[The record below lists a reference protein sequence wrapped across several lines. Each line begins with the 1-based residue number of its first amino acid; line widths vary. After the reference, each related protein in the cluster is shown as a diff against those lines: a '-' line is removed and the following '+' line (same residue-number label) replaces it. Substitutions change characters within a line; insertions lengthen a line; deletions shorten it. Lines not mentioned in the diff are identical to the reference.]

1 MKQLSAS
8 LLLCASAL
16 IFAGC
21 QTADPASRSNR
32 TSYRDI
38 RAEINGSG
46 NTLTVTVG
54 DGLYASADGGGDAIE
69 NTPTQTTDTKPEV
82 AVGVG
87 GGSAGT
93 GAATPSSGIVGAALE
108 KLMSILGGTAAPGT
122 TLTQDEAAAISD
134 CASGLCSDTTTAK

>member
-1 MKQLSAS
+1 MKRLMLIGLA
-8 LLLCASAL
+8 ASAL
-16 IFAGC
+16 CGC

-38 RAEINGSG
+38 VAEVHGSS
-46 NTLTVTVG
+46 NTVTITVG
-54 DGLYASADGGGDAIE
+54 DGLYASADGGGDAQH

-93 GAATPSSGIVGAALE
+93 GGATPTAGLTDKLVAALKSIGIVTDGNSAAVTKAVSAVCADGAC
-108 KLMSILGGTAAPGT
+108 AP
-122 TLTQDEAAAISD
+122 AAAQ
-134 CASGLCSDTTTAK
+134 

>member
-38 RAEINGSG
+38 RAEINGTS
-46 NTLTVTVG
+46 NTLTITVG
-54 DGLYASADGGGDAIE
+54 DGLYASADGGGDAME
-69 NTPTQTTDTKPEV
+69 ATATQTTDTKPEV

-93 GAATPSSGIVGAALE
+93 GGAAPQSGIVGAALE
-108 KLMSILGGTAAPGT
+108 KLMGILGGTAAPGT
-122 TLTQDEAAAISD
+122 KLTADEAAAVSD
-134 CASGLCSDTTTAK
+134 CADGLCSDTTAVK

>member
-1 MKQLSAS
+1 MLLS
-8 LLLCASAL
+8 
-16 IFAGC
+16 GC

-38 RAEINGSG
+38 RAEINGCG

-54 DGLYASADGGGDAIE
+54 DGLYASADGGGDAME
-69 NTPTQTTDTKPEV
+69 ATATQTTDTKPEV

-93 GAATPSSGIVGAALE
+93 GGAAPQSGIVGAALE
-108 KLMSILGGTAAPGT
+108 KLMGILGGTAAPGT
-122 TLTQDEAAAISD
+122 KLTADEAAAISD
-134 CASGLCSDTTTAK
+134 CVGGLCSDTTAAK